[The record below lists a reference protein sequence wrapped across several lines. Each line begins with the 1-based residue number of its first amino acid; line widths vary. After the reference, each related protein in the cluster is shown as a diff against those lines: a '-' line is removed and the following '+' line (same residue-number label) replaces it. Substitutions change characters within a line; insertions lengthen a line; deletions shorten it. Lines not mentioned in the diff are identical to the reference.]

1 MFTVDASVFV
11 NALNPMEEGASES
24 EMFLERVFQRPW
36 PVFSPTLLLVEL
48 ATAISRVFDDAGR
61 GLAMAEAA
69 HGLPGQIWVP
79 LEEPLADEAARL
91 GAEHRLRGADAVYA
105 AVAHIYGATLVTCD
119 RQQLERLRPTLLVLT
134 PTEALAHYDELAGA
148 NQV

>member
-91 GAEHRLRGADAVYA
+91 GAEHRLRGAPRSSR
-105 AVAHIYGATLVTCD
+105 ATASNWSDCAQ
-119 RQQLERLRPTLLVLT
+119 RC
-134 PTEALAHYDELAGA
+134 
-148 NQV
+148 